1 MRVFDFY
8 CNECDNIFEKYVKT
22 GGITERVECPYCGST
37 NTEKRLC
44 APSGFQFNGKG
55 FEHNKK

>member
-8 CNECDNIFEKYVKT
+8 CNECDNLFEKFVSS
-22 GGITERVECPYCGST
+22 GQTEKKMECPYCGST
-37 NTEKRLC
+37 NTEKRLS
-44 APSGFQFNGKG
+44 APAGFQFNGKG

>member
-8 CNECDNIFEKYVKT
+8 CNECADVFEKYLKP
-22 GGITERVECPYCGST
+22 GNLDKKVECPMCGST
-37 NTEKRLC
+37 NTEKRIS
-44 APSGFQFNGKG
+44 APAGFQFNGKG